1 LLGYA
6 ITTKAYLIQNKQL
19 LMNEITTI
27 LTCLHPLLDRT
38 TYRQLL
44 VISQSLLVMTGRVTM
59 LGISRWAEPGGSYRT
74 MQRFF
79 AKDICWPSINFSI
92 IKASFGDPSGVVL
105 LAGDAT
111 TVTKSGKKTFGLGK
125 FFSSIYSRPVPGIAF
140 QCLSLLNVE
149 KRKSWPILTEQILPK
164 PKQEK
169 SKPQKKKKKKRG
181 QGRPKGS
188 KNKNRRDVKLNAE
201 MTQVQN
207 MLRQALGL
215 IGNKFKLAYF
225 IYDGAFGN
233 NAAVQMTRQVGLHLI
248 SKLRCD
254 SALYLK
260 WKGVYSGR
268 GARKIYGD
276 KIDCQNLPA
285 SCLKHEKTEG
295 YIRTR
300 TYQFEARHK
309 KFADTLNVVI
319 ISKTNSLTGKSA
331 RVVLFSSDL
340 KLEWK
345 HIIDYYRLRF
355 QIEFNFRD
363 AKQHWGLEDFMV
375 IKKQA
380 VFNAANLSLWMV
392 NLSHA
397 ILERSEEKSI
407 LDLKS
412 WYHGIRYA
420 KEILKILP
428 ENTKPINIMQLIE
441 EIPMPGRIHREKMAA

>member
-1 LLGYA
+1 
-6 ITTKAYLIQNKQL
+6 
-19 LMNEITTI
+19 MNEITTI
-27 LTCLHPLLDRT
+27 LTCLHPLLDRS
-38 TYRQLL
+38 TYSQLL

-74 MQRFF
+74 VQRFF
-79 AKDICWPSINFSI
+79 AKDICWPSLNWSI
-92 IKASFGDPSGVVL
+92 IKASFGNSSGVFVI
-105 LAGDAT
+105 AGDAA
-111 TVTKSGKKTFGLGK
+111 TVTKSGKETFGMGK

-140 QCLSLLNVE
+140 QCLSLLNAE

-164 PKQEK
+164 PKREK
-169 SKPQKKKKKKRG
+169 SKPRKKKKKKLG
-181 QGRPKGS
+181 KGMPKGS

-201 MTQVQN
+201 MIQVQN
-207 MLRQALGL
+207 MLRQLLGL
-215 IGNKFKLAYF
+215 IGKKLTLAYF
-225 IYDGAFGN
+225 VYDGAFGN

-276 KIDCQNLPA
+276 KIDYQNLPA

-300 TYQFEARHK
+300 TCQFEAGHK

-319 ISKTNSLTGKSA
+319 ISKTNILTGRNA

-340 KLEWK
+340 ELERE

-355 QIEFNFRD
+355 RIEFNFRD

-397 ILERSEEKSI
+397 ILERSEKKSI
-407 LDLKS
+407 LDLTS

-428 ENTKPINIMQLIE
+428 KNTKPINIMQLIE
-441 EIPMPGRIHREKMAA
+441 EIPMPGRIHREKLAA

>member
-1 LLGYA
+1 
-6 ITTKAYLIQNKQL
+6 
-19 LMNEITTI
+19 MNEITTI
-27 LTCLHPLLDRT
+27 LTCLHPLLDRS
-38 TYRQLL
+38 TYSQLL

-74 MQRFF
+74 VQRFF
-79 AKDICWPSINFSI
+79 AKDICWPSLNWSI
-92 IKASFGDPSGVVL
+92 IKASFGNSSGVFVI
-105 LAGDAT
+105 AGDAA
-111 TVTKSGKKTFGLGK
+111 TVTKSGKETFGMGK

-140 QCLSLLNVE
+140 QCLSLLNAE

-164 PKQEK
+164 PKREK
-169 SKPQKKKKKKRG
+169 SKPRKKKKKKLG
-181 QGRPKGS
+181 KGMPKGS

-201 MTQVQN
+201 MIQVQN
-207 MLRQALGL
+207 MLRQLLGL
-215 IGNKFKLAYF
+215 IGKKLTLAYF
-225 IYDGAFGN
+225 VYDGAFGN

-276 KIDCQNLPA
+276 KIDYQNLPA

-300 TYQFEARHK
+300 TCQFEAGHK

-319 ISKTNSLTGKSA
+319 ISKTNILTGRNA

-340 KLEWK
+340 ELERE

-355 QIEFNFRD
+355 RIEFNFRD
-363 AKQHWGLEDFMV
+363 AKQHWGPEDFMV

-397 ILERSEEKSI
+397 ILERSEKKSI

-428 ENTKPINIMQLIE
+428 KNTKPINIMQLIE
-441 EIPMPGRIHREKMAA
+441 EIPMPGRIHREKLAA